1 MGFFSLFELWAQG
14 VISFSLSKISQDS
27 FSALSFGKS
36 TMFYFTSGY
45 ARACL
50 LGRFVYNQA
59 NPMQV
64 CSLEL
69 SAAYFQPASSI
80 FLSQLKN
87 QQYFQPF
94 IFSQAN
100 RLRVTLYMSTLCQN

>member
-1 MGFFSLFELWAQG
+1 MVFFSLFELWAQG
-14 VISFSLSKISQDS
+14 VVAFSLSKISQDS

-69 SAAYFQPASSI
+69 STAYFQPASRI
-80 FLSQLKN
+80 FLSPLKKPTVLSAI
-87 QQYFQPF
+87 YF
-94 IFSQAN
+94 
-100 RLRVTLYMSTLCQN
+100 